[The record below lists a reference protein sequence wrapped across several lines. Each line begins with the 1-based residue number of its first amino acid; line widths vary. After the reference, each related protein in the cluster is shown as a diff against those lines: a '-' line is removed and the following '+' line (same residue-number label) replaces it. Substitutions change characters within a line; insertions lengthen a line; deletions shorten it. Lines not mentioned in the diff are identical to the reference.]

1 MKINIWIRK
10 NEAISGNI
18 TKYYNIA
25 PQTTDWPNYIQVS
38 ISQDEF
44 TKLEDNDKL
53 SIHDLNDLSMR
64 PSEDWLVNQYNRNR
78 SKDEWVKSR
87 SEIPY
92 IFEKNPSTGEVYKRK
107 FGDNHEN
114 REVVSMGVGER
125 DYSGEKGLEQIRKE
139 MRHITGGEFESWF
152 HKLTKQEK
160 STLQQFFNNK
170 K

>member
-44 TKLEDNDKL
+44 AKLEDNDKL

-64 PSEDWLVNQYNRNR
+64 PSEDWLVNQYNRN
-78 SKDEWVKSR
+78 SM
-87 SEIPY
+87 
-92 IFEKNPSTGEVYKRK
+92 VYLH
-107 FGDNHEN
+107 N
-114 REVVSMGVGER
+114 
-125 DYSGEKGLEQIRKE
+125 
-139 MRHITGGEFESWF
+139 
-152 HKLTKQEK
+152 
-160 STLQQFFNNK
+160 
-170 K
+170 